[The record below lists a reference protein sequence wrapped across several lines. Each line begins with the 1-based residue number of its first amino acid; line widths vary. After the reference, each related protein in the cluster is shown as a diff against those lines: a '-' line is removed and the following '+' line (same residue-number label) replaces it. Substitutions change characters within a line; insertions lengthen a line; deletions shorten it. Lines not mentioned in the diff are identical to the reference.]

1 MNDIETG
8 SVINIEMYAK
18 SQTVFAENDAD
29 MLLKR
34 QFHSQLLWPS
44 ALSQERGQRKA
55 QSKHNNCKLL
65 LIGNLPTTFDTE
77 I

>member
-8 SVINIEMYAK
+8 SVINIEMCAK

-34 QFHSQLLWPS
+34 QFRSQLLSPS
-44 ALSQERGQRKA
+44 TLLQERAKRKA
-55 QSKHNNCKLL
+55 KSKHNPCKLL
-65 LIGNLPTTFDTE
+65 LIGNLLTAFDTE